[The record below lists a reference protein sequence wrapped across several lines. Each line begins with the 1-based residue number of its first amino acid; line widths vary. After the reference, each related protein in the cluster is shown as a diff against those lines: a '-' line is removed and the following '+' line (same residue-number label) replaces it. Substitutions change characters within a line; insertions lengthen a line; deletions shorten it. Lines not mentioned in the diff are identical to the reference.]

1 MKIKNSERSLLA
13 MAHTITLICFLCIF
27 SGCALDFDLFSED
40 KIPTCKNDCTVIKG
54 RFLTDGGATPIPNVT
69 LRLVWS
75 DPCLGCFFGS
85 DSRNIKTTKT
95 DNMGN
100 YEFKF
105 ATTDHELKYG
115 YYEVIFDHPG
125 EPFYD
130 FEYYR
135 YYYYS
140 FSVPVVAK
148 GYSTTYNYLLPKSGQ
163 MQLTIANPEAI
174 EADEYLV
181 VESYFKYANLSEQEW
196 GCYLSSVRGTSIT
209 CDAAANQFNYLRIT
223 KKKAGVVSAAIDS
236 VYVSDQSTYV
246 FAATF

>member
-1 MKIKNSERSLLA
+1 MKTESIGQSLLRVA
-13 MAHTITLICFLCIF
+13 RTIILTCSLCIV
-27 SGCALDFDLFSED
+27 SGCDFGFDLFDED
-40 KIPTCKNDCTVIKG
+40 KIPTCKNDCTIIKG
-54 RFLTDGGATPIPNVT
+54 RFLTDGGTTPIPNVT

-85 DSRNIKTTKT
+85 GSRNIKTTKT
-95 DNMGN
+95 DNNGN

-105 ATTDHELKYG
+105 ATADIELKYG

-140 FSVPVVAK
+140 FSVPVAK
-148 GYSTTYNYLLPKSGQ
+148 GTSTIYNYLLPKSGQ
-163 MQLTIANPEAI
+163 IQLSITNPEAI
-174 EADEYLV
+174 GADEYLV
-181 VESYFKYANLSEQEW
+181 AESYFKYANLSEEEW
-196 GCYLSSVRGTSIT
+196 GCYLSSARGTTIT

-223 KKKAGVVSAAIDS
+223 KKKAGVISATIDS
-236 VYVSDQSTYV
+236 VFVSDQRTYNYE
-246 FAATF
+246 AAF